1 MTGEKFICDS
11 CEHKELAFNETH
23 TKMHTLVRISEEVE
37 ENELSMED
45 RLRLVED
52 ELAKMRQL
60 LTKLVERGIEGSPS
74 DPLTKGDLRVA
85 VTEAESTQPE
95 EEPGTTENV
104 EDA

>member
-11 CEHKELAFNETH
+11 CEHKELTFNETH

-37 ENELSMED
+37 EKELSMED

-60 LTKLVERGIEGSPS
+60 LTKLVERGMEWSPS
-74 DPLTKGDLRVA
+74 DPLTKGDLQVA
-85 VTEAESTQPE
+85 VTEAESAQPE
-95 EEPGTTENV
+95 EEPETTENV
-104 EDA
+104 ENA